1 MEVTMKKSFQFAIYV
16 AGLIGLVI
24 LLAAL
29 SGACKAKKSETSEEP
44 SGTAEIIGLD
54 QLKPVL
60 GEAREDNSGVVDVS
74 GDSNNLIISYRYFN
88 PDLKN
93 YDDGLVKDLAP
104 KIEALFKQFKNLKRV
119 QFQVAVNDPQVP
131 GKWKAYVD
139 FAVHK
144 KLIEKMEWSNILT
157 DDFFRNVIDLK
168 RYD

>member
-1 MEVTMKKSFQFAIYV
+1 MKKSFQFAIYV
-16 AGLIGLVI
+16 AGLIGLLI
-24 LLAAL
+24 LLAGL

-44 SGTAEIIGLD
+44 SGTAEMIGLD

-74 GDSNNLIISYRYFN
+74 GDSNNLIISYRYFDS
-88 PDLKN
+88 DLKD

-104 KIEALFKQFKNLKRV
+104 KIEALYKQFKNLKRV
-119 QFQVAVNDPQVP
+119 EFQVAVNDPQVP

-168 RYD
+168 RFD